1 MHIREAVESDLNDVL
16 YVETVAFGYDKE
28 AELVRG
34 LLVDPSA
41 TPILSLLAFDDDRA
55 VGHILFTAV
64 RLTQTEDAPSA
75 AILAPLAVVPDYQKK
90 GIGGKLIDRG
100 LQLLTSS
107 GVDLVFVLGH
117 SEYYPRHGFEPAG
130 SLGLEAP
137 YPIPEEHTDAWM
149 VQALRPG
156 LLGSLHGK
164 VVCADAL
171 DKPEHWRE

>member
-1 MHIREAVESDLNDVL
+1 M
-16 YVETVAFGYDKE
+16 
-28 AELVRG
+28 
-34 LLVDPSA
+34 
-41 TPILSLLAFDDDRA
+41 
-55 VGHILFTAV
+55 
-64 RLTQTEDAPSA
+64 
-75 AILAPLAVVPDYQKK
+75 PDYQKK

-137 YPIPEEHTDAWM
+137 YPIPEEHKDAWM